1 MLINRC
7 WNCMEELGGHTTCP
21 KCGFNPEGHKFLPYA
36 LKPNTIL
43 HGKYLIGNV
52 LGQGGYGIT
61 YIGFDLTLE
70 LKVAIKEY
78 FPTDKVM
85 RSNERGNML
94 FWRRGE
100 GAETSWRTGCDQFLF
115 EARKMA
121 KINSIPE
128 IVSVRD
134 TFEENNT
141 AYIVMDFVPGVTMK
155 DYMRKN
161 GCFRFDDC
169 VQLLLPLIEG
179 LDRVHRQGIIHRDIS
194 PDNLMIT
201 PEGKVYL
208 LDLGAAKDMKDS
220 RSTTVAASKKGFSPI
235 EQNSSSGQVG
245 PWTDVYAL
253 AASVYYCIYGKV
265 VPPSLSRFEEDTL
278 QFPEKARQ
286 PLTQKQIAVLKKGLA
301 VKQELRYQTA
311 MEFYIALRDAISG
324 KSDQKVNKKTGLI
337 LGGLAAAA
345 AVVAGAAFLLTSKP
359 WLPSVEEYGNSAPYA
374 SAYFAVAE
382 KESEYFIDLDF
393 ALVRVPY
400 NEENNTF
407 YVDSGE
413 IIYDQ
418 DDAVYGDGIG
428 SLNLTEEKLYA
439 VYYGGEGNPD
449 FLVAMNHDGS
459 EQETL
464 LELPYDHTGLQYAKL
479 SNGKEYFYYL
489 ADDGSEAGVYHLRL
503 NRFGLE
509 EKTAQQLVQEE
520 VNWFTVHGK
529 YVYYTLLQEETQ
541 SYSLYR
547 MELDG
552 SNAQL
557 LDDIHGYW
565 DGVVADDQLY
575 LVQSKDVN
583 GAHSLGMVACDK
595 DGKPLQ
601 EGKGIFGIDWEH
613 VDWIVGGGWIYYW
626 PEGTDELYRI
636 RLDGTEN
643 SRILKGY
650 QYHRLSYSNGELYF
664 QDGFEKEDGT
674 FHPYQG
680 YIVSNDGGNLVSC
693 GFELKDLVNADG
705 VRFVIDNGQARVVG
719 YTGTATDVILPQEFN
734 GYPLN
739 DAVNWDEFVSENVP
753 RENLHFYMLMQESE
767 LVYSKNADGVTI
779 TGYTG
784 KVSGAVDHVAI
795 PTEIAGM
802 PVVRIEAGAFE
813 NCTFKRVYLPK
824 QLQEIG
830 TGAFRGCEKLAGAV
844 FPETL
849 TYIESEAFADCSF
862 AGAEVVLPEGLT
874 SLGSFFLKGC
884 QPASVKLPDSLKNI
898 GDGFLAQC
906 GGKYLVNK
914 SHSLLKSENGV
925 LLSKNGSVLYAF
937 PCDRTGKYTMPETVK
952 EIYAYAFYG
961 CQIEE
966 LKLPDGL
973 ETIGEKAFMYSKN
986 LKTLEIPKSV
996 KSIGAEAFYYTG
1008 LESVKIK
1015 WGVTGKEGAFESG
1028 TSVSYYSSGNKSGSS
1043 GGGGGSVPS
1052 FSLG

>member
-7 WNCMEELGGHTTCP
+7 WNCMEELAGQAVCP
-21 KCGFNPEGHKFLPYA
+21 KCGFNPESHKFPPYA
-36 LKPNTIL
+36 LRPNTIL

-78 FPTDKVM
+78 FPTDKAM

-94 FWRRGE
+94 YWRRGE
-100 GAETSWRTGCDQFLF
+100 GTQGNWRAGCDQFLF

-121 KINSIPE
+121 KINAIPE

-169 VQLLLPLIEG
+169 MQLLLPLIEG

-220 RSTTVAASKKGFSPI
+220 RNLTVAASKKGFSPI

-253 AASVYYCIYGKV
+253 AASIYYCIYGKV
-265 VPPSLSRFEEDTL
+265 VPPSLARFEEDTL

-311 MEFYIALRDAISG
+311 MEFYIALRDSVSG
-324 KSDQKVNKKTGLI
+324 KAKKEMSKKTKLI
-337 LGGLAAAA
+337 LAGAAAAVTAVAAAA
-345 AVVAGAAFLLTSKP
+345 ALFITKP
-359 WLPSVEEYGNSAPYA
+359 WLPSVEEYGNSAAYI

-382 KESEYFIDLDF
+382 KENYYFIDLDN

-400 NEENNTF
+400 DEENNTF

-413 IIYDQ
+413 VIYGQ
-418 DDAVYGDGIG
+418 DDAIYGDGIG
-428 SLNLTEEKLYA
+428 GLNLTEEKLYA
-439 VYYGGEGNPD
+439 VYYGGAGKPD
-449 FLVAMNHDGS
+449 FLISMNHDGS
-459 EQETL
+459 EQEQL
-464 LELPYDHTGLQYAKL
+464 LELTYPHTDLQYVKL

-489 ADDGSEAGVYHLRL
+489 ADDGSEEGVYHLRL
-503 NRFGLE
+503 NRFDLKT
-509 EKTAQQLVQEE
+509 KTAQQLMPEE
-520 VNWFTVHGK
+520 TPWYAVYDK
-529 YVYYTLLQEETQ
+529 YVYYTLWNEEKQ
-541 SYSLYR
+541 IYCLYR

-552 SNAQL
+552 SKAEL
-557 LDDIHGYW
+557 LDDVHGYW
-565 DGVVADDQLY
+565 SGAVADGLLY
-575 LVQSKDVN
+575 LTQTKNAN
-583 GAHSLGMVACDK
+583 GGYSMGMVACGK
-595 DGKPLQ
+595 DGKPVQ
-601 EGKGIFGIDWEH
+601 EGKGIFGIDWEN

-643 SRILKGY
+643 SRLLKGY
-650 QYHRLSYSNGELYF
+650 QYHRMTYSDNQLYF

-674 FHPYQG
+674 FHPYQA
-680 YIVSNDGGNLVSC
+680 YIVASDGTNLLSC

-705 VRFVIDNGQARVVG
+705 VRFVIDNGEARVVG
-719 YTGTATDVILPQEFN
+719 YSGTAADVILPEQFN

-739 DAVNWDEFVSENVP
+739 NAVNWEEFESEHVP
-753 RENLHFYMLMQESE
+753 VNQLCFYRMMQETE
-767 LVYSKNADGVTI
+767 LVYSKNANGVTI

-784 KVSGAVDHVAI
+784 KVTGATDQVAI

-802 PVVRIEAGAFE
+802 PVVRIEKEAFA

-830 TGAFRGCEKLAGAV
+830 AGAFRGCEKLVRAV

-849 TYIESEAFADCSF
+849 AYIESEAFADCSF
-862 AGAEVVLPEGLT
+862 AGAEVVLPESLT
-874 SLGSFFLKGC
+874 SLGTFFMKGC
-884 QPASVKLPDSLKNI
+884 EPASVMLPTSLQKI

-906 GGKYLVNK
+906 GGKYLVADG
-914 SHSLLKSENGV
+914 HSLLKSEDGV
-925 LLSKNGSVLYAF
+925 LMSKDGTVLYAF
-937 PCDRTGKYTMPETVK
+937 PCDRTGSYTMPETVK
-952 EIYAYAFYG
+952 EVYAYAFYG
-961 CQIEE
+961 SQISE
-966 LKLPDGL
+966 LTMSSSL
-973 ETIGEKAFMYSKN
+973 TAIGEKAFMYSQN
-986 LKTLEIPKSV
+986 LKSLEIPKSV
-996 KSIGAEAFYYTG
+996 TSIGAEAFYYTG

-1015 WGVTGKEGAFESG
+1015 WGVSGKDGAFQSG
-1028 TSVSYYSSGNKSGSS
+1028 TSVSYYSSGTKPSS
-1043 GGGGGSVPS
+1043 SDGGGSVPS